1 MWAPLITPHR
11 RHRQRKRRAVSL
23 QDRSITSNTRIRY
36 FVAVS
41 AVLPA
46 LEKTTDDIDDFLVE
60 WIDQEYIRGSSI
72 TSAAA
77 TLSGLHHFMPW
88 CRGKIRAAWKLYGL
102 GRRSERPRQAPFSA
116 AARVGR
122 CVETERLQLAFCLCL
137 GFWGTLRTGE
147 IFEVRY
153 RHLLIRDQCMIV
165 RLGDAKAGVIRLVD
179 ENVIIRHAPVYS

>member
-36 FVAVS
+36 FVAVT

-72 TSAAA
+72 TSVAA

-102 GRRSERPRQAPFSA
+102 WRRSERPRQAPPFPQLPELA
-116 AARVGR
+116 AALKRKGSSWLFAYVWASG
-122 CVETERLQLAFCLCL
+122 ERLERVRFLKSV
-137 GFWGTLRTGE
+137 TD
-147 IFEVRY
+147 IF
-153 RHLLIRDQCMIV
+153 
-165 RLGDAKAGVIRLVD
+165 
-179 ENVIIRHAPVYS
+179 